1 MKSEEL
7 SCCRQAGGRQAGRHA
22 GEQAGRQAG
31 KQAGR
36 QAGQTGEK
44 SSMSAQS
51 QKIEFPVFKS
61 MVLRLCFELE
71 IFQIFW
77 PERCLAFLE
86 GILSCGAGFC
96 AAELDSELRSCILS

>member
-1 MKSEEL
+1 MQTG
-7 SCCRQAGGRQAGRHA
+7 RRQAGREA
-22 GEQAGRQAG
+22 CRRAGRQAG

-61 MVLRLCFELE
+61 MVLRLFFELE

-96 AAELDSELRSCILS
+96 AAELDSELRSWILS